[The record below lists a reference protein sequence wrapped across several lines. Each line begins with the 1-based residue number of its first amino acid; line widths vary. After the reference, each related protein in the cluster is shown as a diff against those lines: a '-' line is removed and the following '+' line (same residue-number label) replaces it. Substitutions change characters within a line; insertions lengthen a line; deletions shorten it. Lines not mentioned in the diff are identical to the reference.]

1 MMHWLN
7 RAANHTQSSM
17 STLNH
22 RGVLV
27 VSSAGNDA
35 LSTDTQPHVPS
46 TLPNPNLLSVSG
58 PRAAYDA
65 LCHLLTCRLSVHG
78 DVMYMP

>member
-1 MMHWLN
+1 MH
-7 RAANHTQSSM
+7 AQSSM

-27 VSSAGNDA
+27 VASAGNDA

-46 TLPNPNLLSVSG
+46 TLPNPNLLSVSTA
-58 PRAAYDA
+58 P
-65 LCHLLTCRLSVHG
+65 C
-78 DVMYMP
+78 